1 VGLSLPAAL
10 PPQALQLDES
20 ARAQQLH
27 AQMTAGERGLNGK
40 PRDIKSAAAELA
52 SLFVYQMLAAMRRT
66 VPKSGLL
73 DKGFAHDTYLS
84 LFDQEIARH
93 MARREDLG
101 LTALLQR
108 QLKDADA
115 DRQLPGRTN
124 TALPRPPT
132 ALPAGRATA
141 IDTYRQQAGRTDGMF
156 MLPVEG
162 QHTSSFGLRMHPIDH
177 AERLHSGMDIAAPT
191 GTPIQAAAAG
201 QVVFSGTQA
210 GYGNVVVIQH
220 AEGYATLY
228 AHNTE
233 NLVSVGTPVSQG
245 QPIATVGS
253 TGRSTGP
260 HLHFEVRKDGKQ
272 LDPALFFAAGST
284 PKLAPAAEAS
294 SASTIALKFL
304 MASADT
310 EAIQYGRAVHMPE

>member
-1 VGLSLPAAL
+1 MGLSLPAAP
-10 PPQALQLDES
+10 PPQALQLDEH
-20 ARAQQLH
+20 ARAQQLQ
-27 AQMTAGERGLNGK
+27 ARLTAGERGLHGK
-40 PRDIKSAAAELA
+40 PQDVKSAAAELA

-66 VPKSGLL
+66 VPQSGLL

-93 MARREDLG
+93 LARREDLG

-108 QLKDADA
+108 QFKDADA
-115 DRQLPGRTN
+115 DRQHPGRPSTG
-124 TALPRPPT
+124 LPRPSRAGTSPAPT
-132 ALPAGRATA
+132 LHAGRAA
-141 IDTYRQQAGRTDGMF
+141 ALDAYRQHTGPLDGRF
-156 MLPVEG
+156 ILPVEG
-162 QHTSSFGLRMHPIDH
+162 QHTSGFGMRIHPIDQEERRH
-177 AERLHSGMDIAAPT
+177 AGIDIAAPS

-228 AHNTE
+228 AHNTA
-233 NLVSVGTPVSQG
+233 NLVSVGTTVSQG

-260 HLHFEVRKDGKQ
+260 HLHFEVRQDGRR
-272 LDPALFFAAGST
+272 LDPTLFFAAGST
-284 PKLAPAAEAS
+284 PKPAPAVETNS
-294 SASTIALKFL
+294 S
-304 MASADT
+304 
-310 EAIQYGRAVHMPE
+310 

>member
-1 VGLSLPAAL
+1 MS
-10 PPQALQLDES
+10 
-20 ARAQQLH
+20 
-27 AQMTAGERGLNGK
+27 AGERVLNGK
-40 PRDIKSAAAELA
+40 PQDVKSAAAELA

-73 DKGFAHDTYLS
+73 DKGFAHETYLS
-84 LFDQEIARH
+84 MFDQEIARH
-93 MARREDLG
+93 MARRSDLG

-115 DRQLPGRTN
+115 DRQLPGRPN
-124 TALPRPPT
+124 PALPRPST
-132 ALPAGRATA
+132 ALQAGRATA
-141 IDTYRQQAGRTDGMF
+141 IDAYRQQARPTDGMF
-156 MLPVEG
+156 LLPVEG
-162 QHTSSFGLRMHPIDH
+162 ERTSGFGMRMHPIDH
-177 AERLHSGMDIAAPT
+177 EERLHNGMDIAAPA

-220 AEGYATLY
+220 AEGYTTLY
-228 AHNTE
+228 AHNQE

-260 HLHFEVRKDGKQ
+260 HLHFEVRHGGN
-272 LDPALFFAAGST
+272 PVN
-284 PKLAPAAEAS
+284 P
-294 SASTIALKFL
+294 
-304 MASADT
+304 M
-310 EAIQYGRAVHMPE
+310 QYLTRSLTMEHVRQDLPF

>member
-1 VGLSLPAAL
+1 MLSLPVAP
-10 PPQALQLDES
+10 PPQALQPDES

-40 PRDIKSAAAELA
+40 PQDVKSAAAELA

-66 VPKSGLL
+66 VPQSGLL

-93 MARREDLG
+93 MAQREDLG

-108 QLKDADA
+108 QLKDTDA
-115 DRQLPGRTN
+115 DRQLPGRPD
-124 TALPRPPT
+124 TALPRPST
-132 ALPAGRATA
+132 ALHARRATA
-141 IDTYRQQAGRTDGMF
+141 IDAYRQQAGPTDGMF
-156 MLPVEG
+156 MLPVQG
-162 QHTSSFGLRMHPIDH
+162 QHTSGFGMRMHPIDH
-177 AERLHSGMDIAAPT
+177 EERLHSGMDIAAPT

-220 AEGYATLY
+220 TEGYSTLY
-228 AHNTE
+228 AHNTA
-233 NLVSVGTPVSQG
+233 NLVSVGTTVSQG

-260 HLHFEVRKDGKQ
+260 HLHFEVRKDGKR
-272 LDPALFFAAGST
+272 LDPVQFFAAGST
-284 PKLAPAAEAS
+284 PKPAAAVEDDS
-294 SASTIALKFL
+294 SAKIALKFR

-310 EAIQYGRAVHMPE
+310 EAIQ

>member
-1 VGLSLPAAL
+1 MLSLPVA
-10 PPQALQLDES
+10 PPPPALQPDES
-20 ARAQQLH
+20 AHAQQLH

-40 PRDIKSAAAELA
+40 PHDVKSAAAELA

-66 VPKSGLL
+66 VPKSSLL

-108 QLKDADA
+108 QLKNTDA
-115 DRQLPGRTN
+115 DRQLPGRPD
-124 TALPRPPT
+124 TALPRPST
-132 ALPAGRATA
+132 ALHARRALA
-141 IDTYRQQAGRTDGMF
+141 IDAYRQQAGPTDDMF

-162 QHTSSFGLRMHPIDH
+162 QHTSGYGMRMHPIDH
-177 AERLHSGMDIAAPT
+177 EERQHGGMDIAAPT

-220 AEGYATLY
+220 AEGYSTLY
-228 AHNTE
+228 AHNTT

-253 TGRSTGP
+253 TGRSTGS
-260 HLHFEVRKDGKQ
+260 HLHFEVRKDGKR
-272 LDPALFFAAGST
+272 LDPALFCAAGST
-284 PKLAPAAEAS
+284 PKPVAAIEAS
-294 SASTIALKFL
+294 SSPKIALKFL
-304 MASADT
+304 IASADT
-310 EAIQYGRAVHMPE
+310 EAIQ

>member
-1 VGLSLPAAL
+1 
-10 PPQALQLDES
+10 
-20 ARAQQLH
+20 
-27 AQMTAGERGLNGK
+27 
-40 PRDIKSAAAELA
+40 
-52 SLFVYQMLAAMRRT
+52 MLAAMRRT

-93 MARREDLG
+93 LARRQDLG

-108 QLKDADA
+108 QLKDPDT
-115 DRQLPGRTN
+115 DRQLPGRPS
-124 TALPRPPT
+124 TALPRPPA
-132 ALPAGRATA
+132 ALQAGRAIA
-141 IDTYRQQAGRTDGMF
+141 IDAYRQQAGPTDGMF

-162 QHTSSFGLRMHPIDH
+162 QRTSGFGMRMHPIDH
-177 AERLHSGMDIAAPT
+177 AERLHSGMDIAAPA

-228 AHNTE
+228 AHNAD
-233 NLVSVGTPVSQG
+233 NLVSVGTPVRQG

-260 HLHFEVRKDGKQ
+260 HLHFEVRKDGKR
-272 LDPALFFAAGST
+272 LDPVQFFAAGST
-284 PKLAPAAEAS
+284 PKSAPAVEADG
-294 SASTIALKFL
+294 SAKTVLKFR

-310 EAIQYGRAVHMPE
+310 EAIQ

>member
-1 VGLSLPAAL
+1 
-10 PPQALQLDES
+10 
-20 ARAQQLH
+20 
-27 AQMTAGERGLNGK
+27 MTAGERVLNGK
-40 PRDIKSAAAELA
+40 PQDVKSAAAELA

-73 DKGFAHDTYLS
+73 DKGFAPDTYLS

-115 DRQLPGRTN
+115 DRQLPGRPDT
-124 TALPRPPT
+124 TLPRPST
-132 ALPAGRATA
+132 APHARRAAA
-141 IDTYRQQAGRTDGMF
+141 IDAYRQQAGPTDGMF

-162 QHTSSFGLRMHPIDH
+162 QHTSGFGLRMHHIDH
-177 AERLHSGMDIAAPT
+177 EERLHSGMDIAAPA

-220 AEGYATLY
+220 NASYSTLY
-228 AHNTE
+228 AHNTA
-233 NLVSVGTPVSQG
+233 NLVSVGTTVSQG

-253 TGRSTGP
+253 TGRSAGP
-260 HLHFEVRKDGKQ
+260 HLHFEVRKDGKR
-272 LDPALFFAAGST
+272 LDPVQFFAAGNT
-284 PKLAPAAEAS
+284 PKSAAAVEDDS
-294 SASTIALKFL
+294 SAKIALKFR
-304 MASADT
+304 MAFADT
-310 EAIQYGRAVHMPE
+310 KAIQ

>member
-1 VGLSLPAAL
+1 MLSLPVAL
-10 PPQALQLDES
+10 PPQALQPDES

-40 PRDIKSAAAELA
+40 PQDVKSAAAELA

-115 DRQLPGRTN
+115 DRQLPGRPD
-124 TALPRPPT
+124 TALPHPST
-132 ALPAGRATA
+132 ALHARRATA
-141 IDTYRQQAGRTDGMF
+141 IDAYRQQAGPTDGMF

-162 QHTSSFGLRMHPIDH
+162 QHTSGFGMRMHPIDH
-177 AERLHSGMDIAAPT
+177 EERLHSGMDIAAPT

-220 AEGYATLY
+220 AEGYSTLY
-228 AHNTE
+228 AHNTD
-233 NLVSVGTPVSQG
+233 NLVSVGTTVSQG

-272 LDPALFFAAGST
+272 LDPAQFFAAGST
-284 PKLAPAAEAS
+284 PKPAAAVEDDS
-294 SASTIALKFL
+294 SAKIALKFH

-310 EAIQYGRAVHMPE
+310 EAIQ

>member
-1 VGLSLPAAL
+1 MLSLPVA
-10 PPQALQLDES
+10 PPPPALQPDES

-27 AQMTAGERGLNGK
+27 AQMTAGEHRPNGK
-40 PRDIKSAAAELA
+40 PQDVKSAAAELA

-108 QLKDADA
+108 QLKGTDADH
-115 DRQLPGRTN
+115 QPPGQPN

-132 ALPAGRATA
+132 ALHTGRATA
-141 IDTYRQQAGRTDGMF
+141 IDAYRQQAGPTDGMF
-156 MLPVEG
+156 RLPVEG
-162 QHTSSFGLRMHPIDH
+162 QRTSDYGLRMHPIDH
-177 AERLHSGMDIAAPT
+177 AERLHSGMDLAAPA
-191 GTPIQAAAAG
+191 GAPIQAAAAG

-220 AEGYATLY
+220 AEGYSTLY

-233 NLVSVGTPVSQG
+233 NLVSVGAIVSQG

-260 HLHFEVRKDGKQ
+260 HVHFEVRKDGKR
-272 LDPALFFAAGST
+272 LDPALFLATGST
-284 PKLAPAAEAS
+284 PKPAAAAEDSS
-294 SASTIALKFL
+294 SAKLVLKFL
-304 MASADT
+304 MAATDT
-310 EAIQYGRAVHMPE
+310 EAIQ

>member
-1 VGLSLPAAL
+1 VTS
-10 PPQALQLDES
+10 
-20 ARAQQLH
+20 
-27 AQMTAGERGLNGK
+27 GK
-40 PRDIKSAAAELA
+40 PQDVKSAAAELA

-66 VPKSGLL
+66 IPKAGLL

-101 LTALLQR
+101 LTTLLQR
-108 QLKDADA
+108 QLRDADA
-115 DRQLPGRTN
+115 DRQLPGRSNIT
-124 TALPRPPT
+124 LPRPPA
-132 ALPAGRATA
+132 ALNARRVTA
-141 IDTYRQQAGRTDGMF
+141 IDAYRQQAGPLDERF
-156 MLPVEG
+156 ILPVEG
-162 QHTSSFGLRMHPIDH
+162 QHTSGFGMRLHPMDR
-177 AERLHSGMDIAAPT
+177 AERLHAGMDIGAPT

-220 AEGYATLY
+220 TEGYATLY
-228 AHNTE
+228 AHNTA
-233 NLVSVGTPVSQG
+233 NLVSVGTTVSQG

-272 LDPALFFAAGST
+272 LDPALFFATDNT
-284 PKLAPAAEAS
+284 PNLAAVLETS
-294 SASTIALKFL
+294 SFL
-304 MASADT
+304 T
-310 EAIQYGRAVHMPE
+310 QR

>member
-1 VGLSLPAAL
+1 MLSLPVAP
-10 PPQALQLDES
+10 PPQALQPDES

-40 PRDIKSAAAELA
+40 PQDVKSAAAELA

-115 DRQLPGRTN
+115 DRQLPGRPD
-124 TALPRPPT
+124 TALPRPST
-132 ALPAGRATA
+132 ALHARRAAA
-141 IDTYRQQAGRTDGMF
+141 IDAYRQQAGPTDGMF

-162 QHTSSFGLRMHPIDH
+162 QHTSGFGMRMHPIDH
-177 AERLHSGMDIAAPT
+177 EERLHSGMDIAAPA

-220 AEGYATLY
+220 EEGYSTLY
-228 AHNTE
+228 AHTTA
-233 NLVSVGTPVSQG
+233 NLVSVGTTVSQG

-260 HLHFEVRKDGKQ
+260 HLHFEVRKDGKR
-272 LDPALFFAAGST
+272 LDPVQFFAAGNT
-284 PKLAPAAEAS
+284 PKSAAAVEDDS
-294 SASTIALKFL
+294 STKIALKFR

-310 EAIQYGRAVHMPE
+310 KAIQ

>member
-1 VGLSLPAAL
+1 
-10 PPQALQLDES
+10 
-20 ARAQQLH
+20 
-27 AQMTAGERGLNGK
+27 
-40 PRDIKSAAAELA
+40 
-52 SLFVYQMLAAMRRT
+52 MLAAMRRT

-108 QLKDADA
+108 QLDKDTDA
-115 DRQLPGRTN
+115 DRQLPGRSRS

-132 ALPAGRATA
+132 ALHAGRATA
-141 IDTYRQQAGRTDGMF
+141 IDAYRQQAGPTDGMF
-156 MLPVEG
+156 RLPVEG
-162 QHTSSFGLRMHPIDH
+162 QRTSGFGMRLHPMDH
-177 AERLHSGMDIAAPT
+177 EERLHSGMDIAAPT

-210 GYGNVVVIQH
+210 GYGNVVVIEH

-233 NLVSVGTPVSQG
+233 NLVSVGTTVSQG

-253 TGRSTGP
+253 TGRSTGS
-260 HLHFEVRKDGKQ
+260 HVHFEVRKDGKR
-272 LDPALFFAAGST
+272 LDPALFFATGST
-284 PKLAPAAEAS
+284 PKSAPAVEADS
-294 SASTIALKFL
+294 FPTIV
-304 MASADT
+304 
-310 EAIQYGRAVHMPE
+310 R

>member
-1 VGLSLPAAL
+1 MLSLPVAP
-10 PPQALQLDES
+10 PPQALQPDES

-40 PRDIKSAAAELA
+40 PQDIKSAAAELA

-115 DRQLPGRTN
+115 DRQLPGRPD
-124 TALPRPPT
+124 TALPRPST
-132 ALPAGRATA
+132 ALHARRAAA
-141 IDTYRQQAGRTDGMF
+141 IDAYRQQAGPTDGMF

-162 QHTSSFGLRMHPIDH
+162 QHTSGFGMRLHPIDH
-177 AERLHSGMDIAAPT
+177 EERLHSGMDIAAPA

-220 AEGYATLY
+220 EEGYSTLY
-228 AHNTE
+228 AHTTA
-233 NLVSVGTPVSQG
+233 NLVSVGTTVSQG

-260 HLHFEVRKDGKQ
+260 HLHFEVRKDGKR
-272 LDPALFFAAGST
+272 LDPVQFFAAGNT
-284 PKLAPAAEAS
+284 PKSAAAVEDDS
-294 SASTIALKFL
+294 SAKIALKFR

-310 EAIQYGRAVHMPE
+310 KAIQ

>member
-1 VGLSLPAAL
+1 MLSLPVA
-10 PPQALQLDES
+10 PPLHVLQPDES
-20 ARAQQLH
+20 TRAQQLH
-27 AQMTAGERGLNGK
+27 VQMTTGERGLNGK
-40 PRDIKSAAAELA
+40 PQDVKSAAAELA

-115 DRQLPGRTN
+115 DRQLPGRPD
-124 TALPRPPT
+124 TALSRPST
-132 ALPAGRATA
+132 AQYARRATA
-141 IDTYRQQAGRTDGMF
+141 IDAYRQQAGRTDGMF

-162 QHTSSFGLRMHPIDH
+162 QRTSSFGMRMHPIDD
-177 AERLHSGMDIAAPT
+177 EEQLHSGMDIVAPS

-201 QVVFSGTQA
+201 QVVFSGVQA

-220 AEGYATLY
+220 TEGYSTLY
-228 AHNTE
+228 AHNTA
-233 NLVSVGTPVSQG
+233 NLVSVGTTVSQG
-245 QPIATVGS
+245 QPISTVGS

-260 HLHFEVRKDGKQ
+260 HLHFEVRKDGKR
-272 LDPALFFAAGST
+272 LDPVQFFAAGNT
-284 PKLAPAAEAS
+284 PKSAAAVEDD
-294 SASTIALKFL
+294 SAAKIALKFR

-310 EAIQYGRAVHMPE
+310 KAIQ

>member
-1 VGLSLPAAL
+1 MLSLPVAP
-10 PPQALQLDES
+10 PPQALQPDES

-40 PRDIKSAAAELA
+40 PQDVKSAAAELA

-115 DRQLPGRTN
+115 DRQLPGRPD
-124 TALPRPPT
+124 TALPRPST
-132 ALPAGRATA
+132 ALHARRAAA
-141 IDTYRQQAGRTDGMF
+141 IDAYRQQAGPTDGMF

-162 QHTSSFGLRMHPIDH
+162 QPTSGYGMRMHPIDH
-177 AERLHSGMDIAAPT
+177 EERLHSGMDIAAPT

-220 AEGYATLY
+220 TEGYSTLY
-228 AHNTE
+228 AHNTA
-233 NLVSVGTPVSQG
+233 NLVSVGTTVSQG

-253 TGRSTGP
+253 TGRSTGS
-260 HLHFEVRKDGKQ
+260 HLHFEVRKDGKR
-272 LDPALFFAAGST
+272 LDPIQFFATGNT
-284 PKLAPAAEAS
+284 PTPAAAVGDD
-294 SASTIALKFL
+294 SAAKIALKFRI
-304 MASADT
+304 ASADT
-310 EAIQYGRAVHMPE
+310 EAIQ

>member
-1 VGLSLPAAL
+1 MELSLPAAL
-10 PPQALQLDES
+10 SLQALQPDAS
-20 ARAQQLH
+20 IRVPQLH
-27 AQMTAGERGLNGK
+27 AQLTVGERVPSSK
-40 PRDIKSAAAELA
+40 PQDVKSAAAELA

-93 MARREDLG
+93 LARREDLG

-108 QLKDADA
+108 QLKDAAA
-115 DRQLPGRTN
+115 DRQLPGRPN

-141 IDTYRQQAGRTDGMF
+141 IDAYRQQAGPTEGMF

-162 QHTSSFGLRMHPIDH
+162 QHTSSFGLRMHPIEH

-201 QVVFSGTQA
+201 QVVFSGAQA

-228 AHNTE
+228 AHNME
-233 NLVSVGTPVSQG
+233 NLVSVGTSVSQG

-260 HLHFEVRKDGKQ
+260 HLHFEVRKDGKW
-272 LDPALFFAAGST
+272 LDPVQFFAAGST
-284 PKLAPAAEAS
+284 PKPAAAVGDDS
-294 SASTIALKFL
+294 SAKIALKFRI
-304 MASADT
+304 ASADT
-310 EAIQYGRAVHMPE
+310 EVIQ

>member
-10 PPQALQLDES
+10 PPQALQPDES

-27 AQMTAGERGLNGK
+27 AQMTAGERGPSGK
-40 PRDIKSAAAELA
+40 PQDVKSAAAELA

-93 MARREDLG
+93 MARREDMG

-108 QLKDADA
+108 QLKDTDA
-115 DRQLPGRTN
+115 DRQLPGRPN

-132 ALPAGRATA
+132 ALQAGRATA
-141 IDTYRQQAGRTDGMF
+141 IDAYRQQAGPTDGMF
-156 MLPVEG
+156 VLPVEG
-162 QHTSSFGLRMHPIDH
+162 QPTSGYGMRMHPIDH
-177 AERLHSGMDIAAPT
+177 TERLHSGMDIAAPT
-191 GTPIQAAAAG
+191 DTPIQAAAAG

-233 NLVSVGTPVSQG
+233 NLVSVGTTVSQG

-260 HLHFEVRKDGKQ
+260 HVHFEVRRDGTR
-272 LDPALFFAAGST
+272 LDPALFFAVGST
-284 PKLAPAAEAS
+284 PKPVAAVEAS
-294 SASTIALKFL
+294 SASKIKLKFL
-304 MASADT
+304 MATADT
-310 EAIQYGRAVHMPE
+310 EAIQ

>member
-1 VGLSLPAAL
+1 MLSLPAAL
-10 PPQALQLDES
+10 PPQALQPDES
-20 ARAQQLH
+20 ARAKQLH

-40 PRDIKSAAAELA
+40 PQDVKSAAAELA

-93 MARREDLG
+93 MARREELG

-108 QLKDADA
+108 QLKDTDA
-115 DRQLPGRTN
+115 DRQLPGRPD
-124 TALPRPPT
+124 TALPRPST
-132 ALPAGRATA
+132 ALQARRATA
-141 IDTYRQQAGRTDGMF
+141 IDAYRQQAGPTDGMF

-162 QHTSSFGLRMHPIDH
+162 QHTSGFGMRMHPIDH
-177 AERLHSGMDIAAPT
+177 EERLHSGMDIAAPA

-220 AEGYATLY
+220 EEGYSTLY
-228 AHNTE
+228 AHNTA
-233 NLVSVGTPVSQG
+233 NLVSVGTTVSQG

-260 HLHFEVRKDGKQ
+260 HLHFEVRKDGKR
-272 LDPALFFAAGST
+272 LDPVQFFAAGNM
-284 PKLAPAAEAS
+284 PKSAAAVEDDS
-294 SASTIALKFL
+294 SAKIALKFRI
-304 MASADT
+304 ASADT
-310 EAIQYGRAVHMPE
+310 EAIQ

>member
-1 VGLSLPAAL
+1 MLSLPVAP
-10 PPQALQLDES
+10 PPQALQPDES

-40 PRDIKSAAAELA
+40 PQDIKSAAAELA

-115 DRQLPGRTN
+115 DRQLPGRPD
-124 TALPRPPT
+124 TALPRPST
-132 ALPAGRATA
+132 ALHARRAAA
-141 IDTYRQQAGRTDGMF
+141 IDAYRQQAGPTDGMF

-162 QHTSSFGLRMHPIDH
+162 QHTSGFGMRMHPIDH
-177 AERLHSGMDIAAPT
+177 EERLHSGMDIAAPA

-220 AEGYATLY
+220 EEGYSTLY
-228 AHNTE
+228 AHTTA
-233 NLVSVGTPVSQG
+233 NLVSVGTTVSQG

-260 HLHFEVRKDGKQ
+260 HLHFEVRKDGKR
-272 LDPALFFAAGST
+272 LDPVQFFAAGNT
-284 PKLAPAAEAS
+284 PKSAAAVEDDS
-294 SASTIALKFL
+294 STKIALKFR
-304 MASADT
+304 MAFADT
-310 EAIQYGRAVHMPE
+310 KAIQ

>member
-1 VGLSLPAAL
+1 MLSLPVAP
-10 PPQALQLDES
+10 PPQALQPDES

-40 PRDIKSAAAELA
+40 PQDIKSAAAELA

-115 DRQLPGRTN
+115 DRQLPGRPD
-124 TALPRPPT
+124 TALPRPST
-132 ALPAGRATA
+132 ALHARRAAA
-141 IDTYRQQAGRTDGMF
+141 IDAYRQQAGPTDGMF

-162 QHTSSFGLRMHPIDH
+162 QHTSGFGMRLHPIDH
-177 AERLHSGMDIAAPT
+177 EERLHSGMDIAAPA

-220 AEGYATLY
+220 EEGYSTLY
-228 AHNTE
+228 AHNTA
-233 NLVSVGTPVSQG
+233 NLVSVGTTVSQG

-260 HLHFEVRKDGKQ
+260 HLHFEVRKDGKR
-272 LDPALFFAAGST
+272 LDPVQFFAAGNT
-284 PKLAPAAEAS
+284 PKSAAAVEDDS
-294 SASTIALKFL
+294 STKIALKFR

-310 EAIQYGRAVHMPE
+310 KAIQ

>member
-1 VGLSLPAAL
+1 V
-10 PPQALQLDES
+10 
-20 ARAQQLH
+20 QQLH
-27 AQMTAGERGLNGK
+27 AQVTAGERGLNGK
-40 PRDIKSAAAELA
+40 PQDVKSAAAELS

-93 MARREDLG
+93 LARRQDLG

-108 QLKDADA
+108 QLKDPDT
-115 DRQLPGRTN
+115 DRQLPGRPS
-124 TALPRPPT
+124 TALPRPPA
-132 ALPAGRATA
+132 ALQAGRAIA
-141 IDTYRQQAGRTDGMF
+141 IDAYRQQAGPTDGMF

-162 QHTSSFGLRMHPIDH
+162 QRTSGFGMRMHPIDH
-177 AERLHSGMDIAAPT
+177 AERLHSGMDIAAPA

-228 AHNTE
+228 AHNAD

-260 HLHFEVRKDGKQ
+260 HLHFEVRKDGKR
-272 LDPALFFAAGST
+272 LDPVQFLAPGST
-284 PKLAPAAEAS
+284 AKSAPAVEADS
-294 SASTIALKFL
+294 SAKTVL
-304 MASADT
+304 
-310 EAIQYGRAVHMPE
+310 

>member
-1 VGLSLPAAL
+1 MLAL
-10 PPQALQLDES
+10 PVATPPSALQPDES

-27 AQMTAGERGLNGK
+27 AQMTGGERGLNGK
-40 PRDIKSAAAELA
+40 PQDVKSAAAELA

-115 DRQLPGRTN
+115 DRQLPGRPDAAPPRPS
-124 TALPRPPT
+124 TALHTR
-132 ALPAGRATA
+132 RATA
-141 IDTYRQQAGRTDGMF
+141 IDAYRQQAGPTDGMF

-162 QHTSSFGLRMHPIDH
+162 QHTSGFGLRMHPIDH
-177 AERLHSGMDIAAPT
+177 EERLHSGMDIAAPA

-220 AEGYATLY
+220 DASYSTLY
-228 AHNTE
+228 AHNTA
-233 NLVSVGTPVSQG
+233 NLVSVGTTVSQG

-272 LDPALFFAAGST
+272 LDPAQFFAAGST
-284 PKLAPAAEAS
+284 QKLAPSVEAS
-294 SASTIALKFL
+294 SPSKIALKFP
-304 MASADT
+304 MASTDT
-310 EAIQYGRAVHMPE
+310 EAIQ

>member
-1 VGLSLPAAL
+1 MLSFPGAP
-10 PPQALQLDES
+10 PPQALQPDES

-40 PRDIKSAAAELA
+40 PQDVKSAAAELA

-93 MARREDLG
+93 MAHREDLG

-108 QLKDADA
+108 QLKAA
-115 DRQLPGRTN
+115 GTDRQLPGRPD
-124 TALPRPPT
+124 TALPRPST
-132 ALPAGRATA
+132 ALHARKATA
-141 IDTYRQQAGRTDGMF
+141 IDAYRQQAGPADGMF
-156 MLPVEG
+156 KLPVEG
-162 QHTSSFGLRMHPIDH
+162 QPASGYGMRMHPIDH
-177 AERLHSGMDIAAPT
+177 EERLHSGMDIAAPS

-220 AEGYATLY
+220 TEGYSTLY
-228 AHNTE
+228 AHNTV
-233 NLVSVGTPVSQG
+233 NLVSVGTTVSQG

-260 HLHFEVRKDGKQ
+260 HLHFEVRKDGKR
-272 LDPALFFAAGST
+272 LDPVQFFAAGNT
-284 PKLAPAAEAS
+284 PKSAAAVEDDS
-294 SASTIALKFL
+294 STKIALKFR
-304 MASADT
+304 MAFADT
-310 EAIQYGRAVHMPE
+310 KAIQ

>member
-1 VGLSLPAAL
+1 MGLSLPAAL
-10 PPQALQLDES
+10 PPQALQPDES
-20 ARAQQLH
+20 ARVKQLH

-40 PRDIKSAAAELA
+40 PHDVKSAAAELS

-66 VPKSGLL
+66 VPKSGLP
-73 DKGFAHDTYLS
+73 DKVFAHETYVS

-93 MARREDLG
+93 LARRGDLG
-101 LTALLQR
+101 LTTLLQR
-108 QLKDADA
+108 QLKDPDA
-115 DRQLPGRTN
+115 DRQLPGRPSPG
-124 TALPRPPT
+124 LPRPPT
-132 ALPAGRATA
+132 ALPAGKALA
-141 IDTYRQQAGRTDGMF
+141 IDAYRQQAGPTNGMF

-162 QHTSSFGLRMHPIDH
+162 QHASGFGMRMHPIDH
-177 AERLHSGMDIAAPT
+177 TERLHSGMDIAAPT

-220 AEGYATLY
+220 EGGYSTLY
-228 AHNTE
+228 AHNTA

-272 LDPALFFAAGST
+272 LDPAQFFAAGST
-284 PKLAPAAEAS
+284 QKQAPAVEADRS
-294 SASTIALKFL
+294 SKIVLKFL
-304 MASADT
+304 MASTDT
-310 EAIQYGRAVHMPE
+310 KVIQ